1 MVVTWIKTLLSSPLR
16 LLWMMIFAWIALV
29 GSWQLYFVISK
40 PQNDWLD
47 AWVTPDQ
54 QGQWFFVRGD
64 YLNAAQRF
72 ENPQWQAAS
81 YYAAENFSAAEILW
95 SRQSG
100 YLPLF
105 YRANA
110 LAHLERYQ
118 EAIDSYQLSLQ
129 LQPGYSPAKQN
140 LELVIA
146 LAKEPEAVTDY
157 SGGTGGKLEADEIVF
172 SAGDSER
179 MQQATEADVTD
190 GGNMSSEE
198 IQALWMRRLQSKP
211 VDFLALKFRYQLEE
225 EGRQ

>member
-1 MVVTWIKTLLSSPLR
+1 MVVTWIKTLLSSPPR
-16 LLWMMIFAWIALV
+16 LQWMMIFAWIALV